1 MDSHLDHVHM
11 SLGGALEGPP
21 EVVGGLSEGLA
32 QGLDEGLDQGLDEG
46 LDDASLQESL
56 QESGDGQDH
65 EGSEALEAPE
75 TSPFA
80 NVAQGLAPPHR
91 EWMLAY
97 WQQLI
102 DSIESDHYDFKSHAL
117 PLARIKR
124 VMKCDEDVKMI
135 SAEAPILF
143 AKACDVF
150 ITEITMRAWAHAEE
164 NKRRTLQRSDVQAAI
179 QTSDIFDF
187 LIDIIPRE

>member
-1 MDSHLDHVHM
+1 MDSPSED
-11 SLGGALEGPP
+11 P
-21 EVVGGLSEGLA
+21 E
-32 QGLDEGLDQGLDEG
+32 
-46 LDDASLQESL
+46 
-56 QESGDGQDH
+56 
-65 EGSEALEAPE
+65 E
-75 TSPFA
+75 THNPSPFA
-80 NVAQGLAPPHR
+80 NVAQGLDSPHR

-102 DSIESDHYDFKSHAL
+102 DSIESDNYDFKSHAL

-143 AKACDVF
+143 AKACDIF

-164 NKRRTLQRSDVQAAI
+164 NKRRTLQKSDIQAAI